1 MQLFNGDSLEILDQL
16 EENSI
21 DSVVCDPPYGLGN
34 NSKKVVEE
42 CLKAWMNEEA
52 YQASGAGF
60 MGKAWDSFVPGPEI
74 WRKVF
79 RVLKPGGHV
88 IAFAGSRTQ
97 DLMTMALRLSGFEI
111 RDCIQWLYG
120 SGFPKSHNIGK
131 KLPQWEGF
139 GTALKPSYEPAILCR
154 KPIQGTVVENVLK
167 HGVGGLNVDGC
178 RIETSD
184 NLKRTQHARGI
195 WSQEKHTHTTG
206 GDSGRWPSNVIIN
219 EEVSE
224 DLKSYGLKSSGSHKK
239 IGKER
244 NINKGRIDF
253 LSGAKKSILP
263 REYKQNQG
271 YVSRYFYCAKVSN
284 QEREKGLDSSNER
297 VNIHPTVKPIQL
309 MRYLCRLITPP
320 GGIILDPFMGSGS
333 TGIGASLEGF
343 HFVGIEREKE
353 YFNIARARIAYWS
366 NTPLTYNDE
375 EKDIQPGKQLTLF

>member
-52 YQASGAGF
+52 YQTSGTGF

-74 WRKVF
+74 WKKVF

-167 HGVGGLNVDGC
+167 YGVGGLNVDGC
-178 RIETSD
+178 KID
-184 NLKRTQHARGI
+184 
-195 WSQEKHTHTTG
+195 TTG

-224 DLKSYGLKSSGSHKK
+224 DLKSYGLKSSGPNKK
-239 IGKER
+239 IGKDQ
-244 NINKGRIDF
+244 NISKRKIDF
-253 LSGAKKSILP
+253 LSGTTKRIHS

-271 YVSRYFYCAKVSN
+271 YVSRYFYCAKVSRE
-284 QEREKGLDSSNER
+284 EREKGLDSSNER
-297 VNIHPTVKPIQL
+297 ANIHPTVKPIQL
-309 MRYLCRLITPP
+309 MRYLCKLITPP
-320 GGIILDPFMGSGS
+320 GGTILDPFMGSGS

-343 HFVGIEREKE
+343 HFVGIEREEE

-366 NTPLTYNDE
+366 NTPLTYDDE